1 MSVNRGGDV
10 AFRIP
15 SEPALEPEC
24 TSLSCELSAAAA
36 EPGVVTT
43 VAVAGL
49 LALVTFAYVRDAETA
64 CRRERR
70 RVTDEHDAFEEFADR
85 IAALDPSPTETTEP
99 TKPSAAATSQLI
111 GTHRAG
117 SGRAVGDL
125 RLRRVLD
132 TYRDTVMSLPHYTEE
147 YDESVAESLAAELG
161 PDTTVSL
168 ASNGTLS
175 PALQSAFVD
184 RSRRA
189 AAARRSLADAI
200 DVELDALD
208 DAGATLSGVDR
219 RRSRLNQ
226 HLDGIPHGRR
236 VDASID
242 VWERLGDLESECNA
256 VAIDRQSTLRD
267 PPMSPERVAGDVET
281 GFYEYLYAPMDG
293 PDHPV
298 LASIATVVDRLREDR
313 DRVARRIADGV

>member
-10 AFRIP
+10 AFRIS
-15 SEPALEPEC
+15 SEPAVEPEC
-24 TSLSCELSAAAA
+24 TTLSCELSAAAT
-36 EPGVVTT
+36 EPGVVTA
-43 VAVAGL
+43 VAIAGL
-49 LALVTFAYVRDAETA
+49 LALLTFAYIRDAETV

-85 IAALDPSPTETTEP
+85 VAALDPCPAEATD
-99 TKPSAAATSQLI
+99 PSAAAVSQLV
-111 GTHRAG
+111 GARRAG
-117 SGRAVGDL
+117 GSAVGDV

-132 TYRDTVMSLPHYTEE
+132 TYRDTVMSLPHYSEE

-175 PALQSAFVD
+175 PGLQSALVD

-208 DAGATLSGVDR
+208 DAGATVERIDR
-219 RRSRLNQ
+219 RRVRLNQ

-236 VDASID
+236 ADASID
-242 VWERLGDLESECNA
+242 VWERLADLESECDA
-256 VAIDRQSTLRD
+256 VAGDRQSTLRN
-267 PPMSPERVAGDVET
+267 PPMSPDRVGGGVET
-281 GFYEYLYAPMDG
+281 GFYEYLYAPMEG

-298 LASIATVVDRLREDR
+298 LASIATLVDRIREDR

>member
-24 TSLSCELSAAAA
+24 TSLSCELSAAATD
-36 EPGVVTT
+36 PGVVT
-43 VAVAGL
+43 AVALGGL
-49 LALVTFAYVRDAETA
+49 LALLTFAYVRDAETV

-70 RVTDEHDAFEEFADR
+70 RVMDEHDAFEEFADR
-85 IAALDPSPTETTEP
+85 VAALDPCPAETTEP
-99 TKPSAAATSQLI
+99 SAFAATQAV
-111 GTHRAG
+111 GRRRGAG
-117 SGRAVGDL
+117 QRAVGDK

-175 PALQSAFVD
+175 PGLQSALVD

-189 AAARRSLADAI
+189 AAARRSLGDAI
-200 DVELDALD
+200 GVELDALD
-208 DAGATLSGVDR
+208 DADATLSGIDR
-219 RRSRLNQ
+219 RRRRLDQ
-226 HLDGIPHGRR
+226 HLEGIPRGRR
-236 VDASID
+236 ADASID
-242 VWERLGDLESECNA
+242 VWERLGDLEAECDDLA
-256 VAIDRQSTLRD
+256 DDRQSTLRN
-267 PPMSPERVAGDVET
+267 PPMSPERVAGGVEA
-281 GFYEYLYAPMDG
+281 GFYEYLYEPMDG

-298 LASIATVVDRLREDR
+298 LASVATLVDRIREDR

>member
-24 TSLSCELSAAAA
+24 TSLSCELSAAAT
-36 EPGVVTT
+36 EPGVVTA
-43 VAVAGL
+43 VAIAGL
-49 LALVTFAYVRDAETA
+49 LALVTFAYVRDAETV

-85 IAALDPSPTETTEP
+85 VAALDPCPTETTEP
-99 TKPSAAATSQLI
+99 SAAAPSQLV
-111 GTHRAG
+111 GTRRNG
-117 SGRAVGDL
+117 GGRAVGDV

-132 TYRDTVMSLPHYTEE
+132 TYRDTVMSLPHYSEE
-147 YDESVAESLAAELG
+147 YDETVAESLAAELG

-175 PALQSAFVD
+175 PALQSALVD

-200 DVELDALD
+200 DVELDALA
-208 DAGATLSGVDR
+208 DAEESLSGIDR

-236 VDASID
+236 ADASID
-242 VWERLGDLESECNA
+242 VWERLDDLESECDA
-256 VAIDRQSTLRD
+256 VAADRQSTLRD
-267 PPMSPERVAGDVET
+267 PPMSPERVAGDCET

-293 PDHPV
+293 PNHPV
-298 LASIATVVDRLREDR
+298 LASVATVVDRIREDR

>member
-24 TSLSCELSAAAA
+24 TSLSCELSAAAT
-36 EPGVVTT
+36 EPGVVTA
-43 VAVAGL
+43 VAIAGL
-49 LALVTFAYVRDAETA
+49 LALVAFAYVRDAETV

-85 IAALDPSPTETTEP
+85 IAALDPCPAEATQ
-99 TKPSAAATSQLI
+99 PSAAAASRLV
-111 GTHRAG
+111 GARPG
-117 SGRAVGDL
+117 GGGAVGDV

-147 YDESVAESLAAELG
+147 YDESVGESLAAELG
-161 PDTTVSL
+161 PDTAVSL

-175 PALQSAFVD
+175 PGLQSALVD

-208 DAGATLSGVDR
+208 DAGATAERIDR
-219 RRSRLNQ
+219 RRVRLNQ

-236 VDASID
+236 ADAAID
-242 VWERLGDLESECNA
+242 VWERLDDLESECDA
-256 VAIDRQSTLRD
+256 AAADRQSTLRN
-267 PPMSPERVAGDVET
+267 PPMSPEQVAGGVET
-281 GFYEYLYAPMDG
+281 GFYEYLYVPMDG

-298 LASIATVVDRLREDR
+298 LASIATLVDRIREDR

>member
-24 TSLSCELSAAAA
+24 TSLSCELSAAAT
-36 EPGVVTT
+36 EPGVVTA
-43 VAVAGL
+43 VAIAGL
-49 LALVTFAYVRDAETA
+49 LALLTFAYVRDARTA

-85 IAALDPSPTETTEP
+85 VAALDPCPAATTEP
-99 TKPSAAATSQLI
+99 STTAAQLV
-111 GTHRAG
+111 GTRRG
-117 SGRAVGDL
+117 DGAVGDV

-132 TYRDTVMSLPHYTEE
+132 TYQDTVMSLPHYTEE

-175 PALQSAFVD
+175 PGLQSALVD

-200 DVELDALD
+200 DVEIDALD
-208 DAGATLSGVDR
+208 EAGATAERIDR
-219 RRSRLNQ
+219 RRVRLNQ
-226 HLDGIPHGRR
+226 HLDGIPAGGRA
-236 VDASID
+236 DAAID
-242 VWERLGDLESECNA
+242 VWERLGDLESECETA
-256 VAIDRQSTLRD
+256 AADRQSRLRD
-267 PPMSPERVAGDVET
+267 PPLSSDRVAGGGGT
-281 GFYEYLYAPMDG
+281 GFYEYLYGSMDG

-298 LASIATVVDRLREDR
+298 LASIATLVDRIREDR
-313 DRVARRIADGV
+313 DRVARRIANGS